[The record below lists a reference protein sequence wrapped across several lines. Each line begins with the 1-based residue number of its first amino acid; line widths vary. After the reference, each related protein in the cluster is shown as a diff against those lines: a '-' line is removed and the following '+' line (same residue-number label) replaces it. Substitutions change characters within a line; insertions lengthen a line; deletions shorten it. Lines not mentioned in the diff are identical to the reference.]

1 MDAAGINLYCVTTS
15 TRSYPERL
23 AYQLLHD
30 VMAVAMEEHSMASVG
45 EFGLNKRL
53 GPIMKALVSHYED
66 LAASDAEPPFKVQ
79 QIRCGVGH

>member
-23 AYQLLHD
+23 AYQLVHD
-30 VMAVAMEEHSMASVG
+30 VMTVAMEEHSMASVG

-66 LAASDAEPPFKVQ
+66 LATSDAEPPFQ
-79 QIRCGVGH
+79 SAADLLRRGH